1 MIPAVIPMITP
12 AAATALA
19 ISLRGRGGRQVPW
32 RGRARLLTGSHRGAS
47 HRVMILPRQGA
58 RLVVV
63 VAGRVVLVV
72 FGVDFGFVTAGSVGG
87 VVPVFE
93 PVGHV

>member
-1 MIPAVIPMITP
+1 
-12 AAATALA
+12 
-19 ISLRGRGGRQVPW
+19 
-32 RGRARLLTGSHRGAS
+32 
-47 HRVMILPRQGA
+47 MILPRQGA

-72 FGVDFGFVTAGSVGG
+72 FGVDFGFVSVGSVGG